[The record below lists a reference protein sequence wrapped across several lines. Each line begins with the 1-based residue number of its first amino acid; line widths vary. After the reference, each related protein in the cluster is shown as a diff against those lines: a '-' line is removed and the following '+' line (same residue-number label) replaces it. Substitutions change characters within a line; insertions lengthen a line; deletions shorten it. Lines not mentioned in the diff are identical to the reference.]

1 MGSAAVADERHAGGI
16 ASSSRKWNQGI
27 RFEALAN
34 LAHELRAPI
43 QVLLGYCDILREDL
57 GDEIGPRARHVFDRL
72 NVNAHD
78 LAQTAE
84 NMLDFAYACA
94 NAEADRDEDIE
105 IRDLVAEIAPALDAL
120 NLDRS
125 LVLNFDLRH
134 APARVRSRR
143 KPLHS
148 ILSNLAANAVKFT
161 RQGTV
166 NVAIRALPSAA
177 KCSELE
183 IEISDTGPGID
194 PNRLE
199 DAFAAGR
206 QLSGASTRKYR
217 GMGLGL
223 AVVRRNL
230 DAIGATL
237 DVETGQGRGSRFTV
251 RVPLRPR
258 IVVNRATSAKTD
270 QDRSQR

>member
-1 MGSAAVADERHAGGI
+1 V
-16 ASSSRKWNQGI
+16 SSSRKWNQGI
-27 RFEALAN
+27 RLEALAN

-43 QVLLGYCDILREDL
+43 QVLLGYFDILREDL
-57 GDEIGPRARHVFDRL
+57 SDEIGPKARHVFDRL

-94 NAEADRDEDIE
+94 NANLDQDEDIE
-105 IRDLVAEIAPALDAL
+105 ICDLVAEIAPALDAL
-120 NLDRS
+120 KIGRN
-125 LVLNFDLRH
+125 LVLKFDLRQ
-134 APARVRSRR
+134 APRRIRSRR
-143 KPLHS
+143 KPLRS

-161 RQGTV
+161 QQGTV
-166 NVAIRALPSAA
+166 RIAIRALPSAL
-177 KCSELE
+177 KCDELE
-183 IEISDTGPGID
+183 IVVSDTGPGID
-194 PNRLE
+194 PYRLE
-199 DAFAAGR
+199 DAFAPGK
-206 QLSGASTRKYR
+206 QLSGSSTRNFR

-237 DVETGQGRGSRFTV
+237 GVETGRGRGSRFTV

-258 IVVNRATSAKTD
+258 IVVNCGGSEETD
-270 QDRSQR
+270 QDHSQR